1 MAETITFRSAKME
14 TGQFIIDIPTDQR
27 GAVIGWLKSKKDKP
41 YDLTIKEHRE
51 KRSLDANAYAWVL
64 IHKLAQAM
72 RIKPVEVYRQAI
84 RDIGG
89 NFTPM
94 CVREK
99 DVNRFIKSWESNG
112 LGWPVD
118 DLGGLTSPRMPQSC
132 RLSWLQHLRYRPDV
146 HPDRQPC
153 SGLQGFRNR
162 NSDRRE
168 AISLKGGMALRK
180 DTKARDF
187 DKKAKLAIMRRDCFD
202 GWPCCV
208 NCGAPAPS
216 NVSPVWSNAHFIGR
230 AQGGLGVE
238 ENGLTLCPEC
248 HRKYDQTT
256 ERPQLREYFR
266 EYLMDHYPGWD
277 EEKLYYRKGTV

>member
-14 TGQFIIDIPTDQR
+14 TGQLIIDIPPDHR
-27 GAVIGWLKSKKDKP
+27 GAVMGWLKSKKDKP

-99 DVNRFIKSWESNG
+99 DVGRFIKSWEANG

-118 DLGGLTSPRMPQSC
+118 DLGASQVPGCRNLAAYHGSSTYDTAQMSILIDSLVQDCKALGIETLTEE
-132 RLSWLQHLRYRPDV
+132 RLSL
-146 HPDRQPC
+146 
-153 SGLQGFRNR
+153 
-162 NSDRRE
+162 
-168 AISLKGGMALRK
+168 LK
-180 DTKARDF
+180 
-187 DKKAKLAIMRRDCFD
+187 
-202 GWPCCV
+202 
-208 NCGAPAPS
+208 
-216 NVSPVWSNAHFIGR
+216 
-230 AQGGLGVE
+230 E
-238 ENGLTLCPEC
+238 EW
-248 HRKYDQTT
+248 H
-256 ERPQLREYFR
+256 
-266 EYLMDHYPGWD
+266 
-277 EEKLYYRKGTV
+277 